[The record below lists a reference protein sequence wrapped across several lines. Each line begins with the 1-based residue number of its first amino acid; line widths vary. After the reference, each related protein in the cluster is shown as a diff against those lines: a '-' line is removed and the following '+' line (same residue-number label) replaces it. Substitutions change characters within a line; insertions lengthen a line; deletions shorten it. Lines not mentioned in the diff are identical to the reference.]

1 MRCRWGRF
9 RKLFRHEWNEPKAR
23 RFKNFPCDIVRNLTF
38 VKTLSCMGK
47 EEVAMAPIFL
57 WWTLLVLA

>member
-1 MRCRWGRF
+1 MNGTN
-9 RKLFRHEWNEPKAR
+9 RKHGDSKIFLVAS
-23 RFKNFPCDIVRNLTF
+23 VRNLTF